1 MLSQFEV
8 ASTMRSFSCVVVVMV
23 CLWQASAFSKLI
35 PSTSSAGATS
45 TRSVLDENGKGGIVR
60 RSKTSSSRR
69 QAEAVSSEPSP
80 WSSSSIMTANA
91 NVDRQIPLWP
101 CNDKLDGMIWKLA
114 LPAMLN
120 LAIMPLVG
128 AADTFWVGRMK
139 DALALAGQGAA
150 NQIFS
155 SAFWIISFLPSVVT
169 PLVAK
174 AASENDKEQIQER
187 IGEAM
192 FIATIMG
199 TLGCIGLSFVPEKAL
214 NLVLDP
220 TSGARKYAEPYLTI
234 RALTLLPSLLS
245 TVAFA
250 SFRGTMD
257 VVTPL
262 KISLFSNFVN
272 CILDPLLIFNAGMGM
287 AGAAAATCTAEI
299 ISFVLYMRELWK
311 KQMVRTKSI
320 KIPSLKSIQPLLL
333 GGLGVQLR
341 AVSLNVAFLAVTRTT
356 QALDKTGTAA
366 AAHTIT
372 VQLWQ
377 LGGVVLLALS
387 VTAGILVPQE
397 RFKKVSDDGKK
408 LTPLDSVKNS
418 RTVANRMLRWGFI
431 LGIVL
436 GAFQISML
444 PLLNVFSP
452 LPEVQQAA
460 RLPSI
465 IGAILQVL
473 NGVVFVGE
481 GIQQGNQAFVPLAV
495 CTAIASC
502 GMLTS
507 LKFYGNTLAGVWGS
521 FAVFNGIRL
530 IGVIRHHYFSGPLV
544 LKKATGKDLL
554 HEKVVSR

>member
-1 MLSQFEV
+1 MTLVLHRHTAELH
-8 ASTMRSFSCVVVVMV
+8 STMMTSFSCVVVIVV

-35 PSTSSAGATS
+35 PPTTTTIDGPSGKSSGNMSGRT
-45 TRSVLDENGKGGIVR
+45 
-60 RSKTSSSRR
+60 KTSGLRMHAAASIGSDSSP
-69 QAEAVSSEPSP
+69 SSPSVVAASP
-80 WSSSSIMTANA
+80 DTTKQ
-91 NVDRQIPLWP
+91 VPLWP
-101 CNDKLDGMIWKLA
+101 CNDKLDGKIWKLA

-120 LAIMPLVG
+120 LAILPLVG
-128 AADTFWVGRMK
+128 AADTFWVGRMG

-155 SAFWIISFLPSVVT
+155 SVFWIISFLPSVVT
-169 PLVAK
+169 PLVAR

-192 FIATIMG
+192 FIAAIMG
-199 TLGCIGLSFVPEKAL
+199 AIGCIGLSFVPGKAL
-214 NLVLDP
+214 NLVLG
-220 TSGARKYAEPYLTI
+220 TGSGARKYAEPYLTI

-262 KISLFSNFVN
+262 KISLFSNVVN
-272 CILDPLLIFNAGMGM
+272 CVLDPLLIFNAGLGM
-287 AGAAAATCTAEI
+287 AGAAYATCTAEI
-299 ISFVLYMRELWK
+299 ISFVLYMRELLK
-311 KQMVRTKSI
+311 KKMVKTSSI
-320 KIPSLKSIQPLLL
+320 KVPSLRALQPLLL
-333 GGLGVQLR
+333 GGVGVQLR
-341 AVSLNVAFLAVTRTT
+341 AVSLNIAFLAVTRTT

-366 AAHTIT
+366 AAHAIT

-377 LGGVVLLALS
+377 LGGVVLLAMS

-418 RTVANRMLRWGFI
+418 RNVANRMLRWGFI

-436 GAFQISML
+436 GAFQICML
-444 PLLNVFSP
+444 PLLNIFSP

-495 CTAIASC
+495 CTAIASA
-502 GMLTS
+502 GMLTA

-521 FAVFNGIRL
+521 FAVFNSIRL

-544 LKKATGKDLL
+544 LKNAKK
-554 HEKVVSR
+554 SQ

>member
-1 MLSQFEV
+1 M
-8 ASTMRSFSCVVVVMV
+8 VVVVV
-23 CLWQASAFSKLI
+23 CLWQVSAFSKLI
-35 PSTSSAGATS
+35 PSTASSSATQN
-45 TRSVLDENGKGGIVR
+45 VLVEKDRERMVTKQRKASNSRIHAAAI
-60 RSKTSSSRR
+60 SSDPSSS
-69 QAEAVSSEPSP
+69 PSLP
-80 WSSSSIMTANA
+80 TVTALA
-91 NVDRQIPLWP
+91 DKKEQVPLWP
-101 CNDKLDGMIWKLA
+101 CNDKLDSTIWKIA

-150 NQIFS
+150 NQIFN

-199 TLGCIGLSFVPEKAL
+199 TLGCVGLSLVPEKAL
-214 NLVLDP
+214 NLVLDSG
-220 TSGARKYAEPYLTI
+220 SGARKYAEPYLTI

-262 KISLFSNFVN
+262 KISLFSNFIN
-272 CILDPLLIFNAGMGM
+272 CVLDPVFIFNAGMGM

-299 ISFVLYMRELWK
+299 ISFVLYIRELLK
-311 KQMVRTKSI
+311 KQMIRTKSI
-320 KIPSLKSIQPLLL
+320 KVPSLSSMKPLLL

-341 AVSLNVAFLAVTRTT
+341 SISLNVAFLAVTRTT

-366 AAHTIT
+366 AAHAIT

-397 RFKKVSDDGKK
+397 RFKQASDDGKK
-408 LTPLDSVKNS
+408 LTPLDCIRNS

-431 LGIVL
+431 LGIIL

-465 IGAILQVL
+465 IGAILQIL

-481 GIQQGNQAFVPLAV
+481 GIQQGNQAFVSLAV
-495 CTAIASC
+495 CTAVASL

-521 FAVFNGIRL
+521 FAVFNSIRL

-544 LKKATGKDLL
+544 LKNSDQKQQ
-554 HEKVVSR
+554 